1 MTENVNSPNEPVVV
15 ETIPADAPQ
24 DSSPVVVENVDESA
38 VTTEESAPSPAD
50 DSDSDTTTT
59 PRSRAQE
66 RIEDLV
72 AQRNAAKEYADYWR
86 DKALEV
92 LQSNKSTPRVA
103 PEQPELSDEP
113 PTIEQFKFNQSE
125 WSKALSKFH
134 EARARVVV
142 QEELRAERS
151 SQEQREVLSNF
162 ETKIEAFK
170 VDHPDWDILMANPKL
185 PQLDKVAS
193 AMVVASDHSAA
204 LTYALAKNPDQAVKI
219 SRMSPTQQALAI
231 GRLENEVSKPVN
243 TAPVPAEVPKP
254 KAKPKVVSAAPV
266 PPTPVPSG
274 GSPTESPET
283 MDKYEWMKWRQ
294 EQARSRRRR

>member
-15 ETIPADAPQ
+15 ETVTDDAPQ
-24 DSSPVVVENVDESA
+24 DSSPVVVENVDATA
-38 VTTEESAPSPAD
+38 VTTEESATSSAD
-50 DSDSDTTTT
+50 VSDSDTTTT

-92 LQSNKSTPRVA
+92 LQANKTPPKADPVQIEPTSNEA
-103 PEQPELSDEP
+103 PTL
-113 PTIEQFKFNQSE
+113 EQFKFNQSE

-134 EARARVVV
+134 EKQARAVV
-142 QEELRAERS
+142 QEELRAERN
-151 SQEQREVLSNF
+151 SQEQAQVLSNF
-162 ETKIEAFK
+162 ESKVDAFK
-170 VDHPDWDILMANPKL
+170 ADHADWDILMANPKL
-185 PQLDKVAS
+185 PQLDRVAS
-193 AMVVASDHSAA
+193 AMVIASEHAAA

-219 SRMSPTQQALAI
+219 SRMNPAQQALAI

-243 TAPVPAEVPKP
+243 TTSVTPPVPKP
-254 KAKPKVVSAAPV
+254 KPKVVSAAPV

-274 GSPTESPET
+274 GSPTQSPET

-294 EQARSRRRR
+294 EQARNRRR